1 MVLVQMY
8 VTATTQTIDLQLSP
22 ANYRIH
28 LVGANSLYAANE
40 ATRFTLSLQSTFT
53 MQKFGNVRYL
63 QFGNP
68 MSHWYQIDGKK
79 CWDAYYYGPFELR
92 LIDVSTGVA
101 PSANRF
107 QEATIYFDV
116 EKID

>member
-28 LVGANSLYAANE
+28 LVGANSLYSAND
-40 ATRFTLSLQSTFT
+40 TNQFTLSLQSTFT
-53 MQKFGNVRYL
+53 MQKYGNVRYL
-63 QFGNP
+63 QLGNP
-68 MSHWYQIDGKK
+68 ATHWYQVDGKK
-79 CWDAYYYGPFELR
+79 CWDAYYSGPFVLD
-92 LIDVSTGVA
+92 LIDLSTGIA
-101 PSANRF
+101 PIGARF

-116 EKID
+116 EKL